1 MVTSAMWMLTIVRNG
16 VESTAPGLRA
26 DGHSGTEI
34 LPQSDAMH
42 SCAREDRRMSSTEDD
57 TAAPAI
63 AAPAIAPITPQR
75 AEQIAYHRLALLRP
89 RYRWWRMLLTGLVG
103 IALYVAILL
112 VVIVPLL
119 IVAMFV
125 PAWGVETQ
133 VLLTTQQYFDLDRPW
148 LLVALVLPLIL
159 MIPALLL
166 ASRIVEGRGVG
177 LLSSVTGRL
186 RMAWLGKSLLLALA
200 VFAVYFA
207 VLLGWS
213 ALGGEAVAPD
223 FSHPGLWAM
232 VLLVLLLIP
241 FQAAAEEYVF
251 RGYLM
256 QLVGGWLRHPAF
268 AILLPV
274 PLFVLGHGYDIWGA
288 ASVGMFAI
296 VAAWLTWRTG
306 GLEAAISLHIVNN
319 VLIFLLGSV
328 GLIDANATS
337 GTPVDLL
344 ASALAM
350 IVYALL
356 ADRWAG
362 KLGIARTASA
372 EREMGATSG
381 THDLGRVLRG

>member
-1 MVTSAMWMLTIVRNG
+1 
-16 VESTAPGLRA
+16 
-26 DGHSGTEI
+26 
-34 LPQSDAMH
+34 
-42 SCAREDRRMSSTEDD
+42 MSSNEDD
-57 TAAPAI
+57 I
-63 AAPAIAPITPQR
+63 AAPASASLLEPSPP
-75 AEQIAYHRLALLRP
+75 AEHLAYHRLARLRP

-103 IALYVAILL
+103 VALYIAILML
-112 VVIVPLL
+112 IIVPL
-119 IVAMFV
+119 IVLSMFV
-125 PAWGVETQ
+125 PGLGAEMQ
-133 VLLTTQQYFDLDRPW
+133 VLLATLQYFDLDRPW
-148 LLVALVLPLIL
+148 LLVAMVLPLIL

-166 ASRIVEGRGVG
+166 ASRIIEGPGVG

-186 RMAWLGKSLLLALA
+186 RMAWLGKSLLLGAA
-200 VFAVYFA
+200 VFAVYYA
-207 VLLGWS
+207 VVFGWS
-213 ALGGEAVAPD
+213 ALTGDAIVVD
-223 FSHPGLWAM
+223 FTHPGIWVM
-232 VLLVLLLIP
+232 VLLVLVLIP

-274 PLFVLGHGYDIWGA
+274 PLFVLGHGYDVWGA

-328 GLIDANATS
+328 ALVDANATS

-344 ASALAM
+344 ASGLAM
-350 IVYALL
+350 IVYAVL

-362 KLGIARTASA
+362 KLGIARTAGIAPRAASFTA
-372 EREMGATSG
+372 GRNG
-381 THDLGRVLRG
+381 THQLDRVLRG

>member
-1 MVTSAMWMLTIVRNG
+1 MSWNEDVTV
-16 VESTAPGLRA
+16 APGSPEA
-26 DGHSGTEI
+26 PGSPVT
-34 LPQSDAMH
+34 LPDAP
-42 SCAREDRRMSSTEDD
+42 DVD
-57 TAAPAI
+57 
-63 AAPAIAPITPQR
+63 QV
-75 AEQIAYHRLALLRP
+75 AYHRLAHLRP

-103 IALYVAILL
+103 IALYVAIL
-112 VVIVPLL
+112 VIVIVPLA
-119 IVAMFV
+119 IVSMFV
-125 PAWGVETQ
+125 PGWGVESQT
-133 VLLTTQQYFDLDRPW
+133 LLTTSQFFDLDRPW

-166 ASRIVEGRGVG
+166 ASRMVEGRGVG

-186 RMAWLGKSLLLALA
+186 RMGWLGKSLLLALA
-200 VFAVYFA
+200 VFAVYFVA
-207 VLLGWS
+207 VLGWS
-213 ALGGEAVAPD
+213 ALSGDAVVAD
-223 FSHPGLWAM
+223 FSHPGLWTM

-256 QLVGGWLRHPAF
+256 QLVGSWLRHPAF

-328 GLIDANATS
+328 TLVDANATS
-337 GTPVDLL
+337 GTAVDLL

-350 IVYALL
+350 VVYALL
-356 ADRWAG
+356 ADRWAAR
-362 KLGIARTASA
+362 LGIARTARAASA
-372 EREMGATSG
+372 PAGVLG
-381 THDLGRVLRG
+381 THRLGGVLHGRTTGA

>member
-1 MVTSAMWMLTIVRNG
+1 
-16 VESTAPGLRA
+16 
-26 DGHSGTEI
+26 
-34 LPQSDAMH
+34 
-42 SCAREDRRMSSTEDD
+42 MSSNED
-57 TAAPAI
+57 AVVAPAL
-63 AAPAIAPITPQR
+63 PPHS
-75 AEQIAYHRLALLRP
+75 EEVAYHRLARLRP

-103 IALYVAILL
+103 VAFYIAILL
-112 VVIVPLL
+112 LVIVPLV
-119 IVAMFV
+119 IVTMLV
-125 PAWGVETQ
+125 PGWAAEFQT
-133 VLLTTQQYFDLDRPW
+133 LLTTAQYFDLDRPW

-186 RMAWLGKSLLLALA
+186 RMAWLGKSLLLALG
-200 VFAVYFA
+200 VFVVYFA

-213 ALGGEAVAPD
+213 AASGDPVSPD
-223 FSHPGLWAM
+223 FSHPGLWVM

-274 PLFVLGHGYDIWGA
+274 PLFVLGHGYDVWGA
-288 ASVGMFAI
+288 ASVGVFAV

-328 GLIDANATS
+328 SLVDANATS
-337 GTPVDLL
+337 GAPIDLL
-344 ASALAM
+344 ASTLAM
-350 IVYALL
+350 VVYALI
-356 ADRWAG
+356 ADRWARR
-362 KLGIARTASA
+362 LGIVRTARVTLPA
-372 EREMGATSG
+372 PALLG
-381 THDLGRVLRG
+381 THHLAPVLRG

>member
-1 MVTSAMWMLTIVRNG
+1 MSNIVIVPR
-16 VESTAPGLRA
+16 
-26 DGHSGTEI
+26 
-34 LPQSDAMH
+34 SDAPH
-42 SCAREDRRMSSTEDD
+42 SCTSDDRCMSSNEDD
-57 TAAPAI
+57 TAAPASV
-63 AAPAIAPITPQR
+63 IAPVAPLR
-75 AEQIAYHRLALLRP
+75 AEHIAYHRLARLRP
-89 RYRWWRMLLTGLVG
+89 RYRWWRTLLTGLLAV
-103 IALYVAILL
+103 ALYIGILL
-112 VVIVPLL
+112 VVLVPLI
-119 IVAMFV
+119 IVSMVV

-133 VLLTTQQYFDLDRPW
+133 ALLTTQQYFDLDRPW

-186 RMAWLGKSLLLALA
+186 RMAWLGQSLLLALG
-200 VFAVYFA
+200 VFIVYFA

-213 ALGGEAVAPD
+213 ALSGEAVAAD
-223 FSHPGLWAM
+223 FSHPRLWVM
-232 VLLVLLLIP
+232 VLLVVLLIP

-256 QLVGGWLRHPAF
+256 QLVGSWLRHPAF

-288 ASVGMFAI
+288 ASVGLFAI
-296 VAAWLTWRTG
+296 VAAWLAWRTG

-319 VLIFLLGSV
+319 VLIFLLGAV
-328 GLIDANATS
+328 TLVDANATS
-337 GTPVDLL
+337 GTPVDLIG
-344 ASALAM
+344 SALAM
-350 IVYALL
+350 IVYAVL

-362 KLGIARTASA
+362 KLGIARTARAASVT
-372 EREMGATSG
+372 GAANG

>member
-1 MVTSAMWMLTIVRNG
+1 
-16 VESTAPGLRA
+16 
-26 DGHSGTEI
+26 
-34 LPQSDAMH
+34 
-42 SCAREDRRMSSTEDD
+42 MSSNEDD
-57 TAAPAI
+57 TAAPASV
-63 AAPAIAPITPQR
+63 IAPVAPLR
-75 AEQIAYHRLALLRP
+75 AEQIAYHRLARLRP
-89 RYRWWRMLLTGLVG
+89 RYRWWRMLLTGLLAV
-103 IALYVAILL
+103 ALYIGILL
-112 VVIVPLL
+112 VVLVPLI
-119 IVAMFV
+119 IVSMFV

-133 VLLTTQQYFDLDRPW
+133 ALLTTQQYFDLDRPW

-186 RMAWLGKSLLLALA
+186 RMAWLGQSLLLALG
-200 VFAVYFA
+200 VFIVYFA
-207 VLLGWS
+207 VVLGWS
-213 ALGGEAVAPD
+213 ALSGEAVAAD
-223 FSHPGLWAM
+223 FSHPRLWVM

-256 QLVGGWLRHPAF
+256 QLVGSWLRHPAF

-288 ASVGMFAI
+288 ASVGLFAI

-328 GLIDANATS
+328 TLVDANATS
-337 GTPVDLL
+337 GTPVDLIG
-344 ASALAM
+344 SALAM
-350 IVYALL
+350 IVYAVL

-362 KLGIARTASA
+362 KLGIARTART
-372 EREMGATSG
+372 ERVTGAANG
-381 THDLGRVLRG
+381 THDLGRVLHG

>member
-1 MVTSAMWMLTIVRNG
+1 MSWYEDVTV
-16 VESTAPGLRA
+16 APG
-26 DGHSGTEI
+26 SPE
-34 LPQSDAMH
+34 
-42 SCAREDRRMSSTEDD
+42 
-57 TAAPAI
+57 APGSPV
-63 AAPAIAPITPQR
+63 APPDPPDVDQV
-75 AEQIAYHRLALLRP
+75 AYHRLAYLRP

-103 IALYVAILL
+103 IALYVAIL
-112 VVIVPLL
+112 VIVIVPLA
-119 IVAMFV
+119 IVSMFV
-125 PAWGVETQ
+125 PGWGVESQT
-133 VLLTTQQYFDLDRPW
+133 LLTTSQFFDLDRPW

-166 ASRIVEGRGVG
+166 ASRMVEGRGVG

-186 RMAWLGKSLLLALA
+186 RMGWLGKSLLLALA

-207 VLLGWS
+207 VVLGWS
-213 ALGGEAVAPD
+213 ALSGDAVVAD
-223 FSHPGLWAM
+223 FSHPGLWTM

-256 QLVGGWLRHPAF
+256 QLVGSWLRHPAF

-328 GLIDANATS
+328 TLVDANATS
-337 GTPVDLL
+337 GTAVDLI

-350 IVYALL
+350 VVYALL
-356 ADRWAG
+356 ADRWAAR
-362 KLGIARTASA
+362 LGIARTARAASA
-372 EREMGATSG
+372 PAGVLG
-381 THDLGRVLRG
+381 THRLGGVLHGHTTGA

>member
-1 MVTSAMWMLTIVRNG
+1 
-16 VESTAPGLRA
+16 
-26 DGHSGTEI
+26 
-34 LPQSDAMH
+34 
-42 SCAREDRRMSSTEDD
+42 MSSNED
-57 TAAPAI
+57 AI
-63 AAPAIAPITPQR
+63 AAPAPVDTPTTPPPS
-75 AEQIAYHRLALLRP
+75 EQVAYHRLARLRP
-89 RYRWWRMLLTGLVG
+89 RYRWWRMIVTGLVG
-103 IALYVAILL
+103 IALYVAIMLL
-112 VVIVPLL
+112 LIVPLV

-125 PAWGVETQ
+125 PGGDAELQT
-133 VLLTTQQYFDLDRPW
+133 LLATEQYFDLERPW

-159 MIPALLL
+159 MIPALLV
-166 ASRIVEGRGVG
+166 ASRLIEGRGVG

-186 RMAWLGKSLLLALA
+186 RMGWLGKSLLLALA
-200 VFAVYFA
+200 VFVVYFA
-207 VLLGWS
+207 VVLGWS
-213 ALGGEAVAPD
+213 AAVGETIAPD
-223 FSHPGLWAM
+223 FSHPGLWIM

-274 PLFVLGHGYDIWGA
+274 PLFVLGHGYDVWGA
-288 ASVGMFAI
+288 ASVGVFAV

-328 GLIDANATS
+328 QLVDANATS

-344 ASALAM
+344 ASTLAM
-350 IVYALL
+350 VVYALL

-362 KLGIARTASA
+362 RIGVARTASVA
-372 EREMGATSG
+372 FPTGTAVGGAHG
-381 THDLGRVLRG
+381 THHLDPVLRG

>member
-1 MVTSAMWMLTIVRNG
+1 MSLNEDATPAPGNTVARAGLPG
-16 VESTAPGLRA
+16 VEQL
-26 DGHSGTEI
+26 
-34 LPQSDAMH
+34 
-42 SCAREDRRMSSTEDD
+42 
-57 TAAPAI
+57 
-63 AAPAIAPITPQR
+63 
-75 AEQIAYHRLALLRP
+75 AYHRLARLRS

-103 IALYVAILL
+103 IALYIAILL
-112 VVIVPLL
+112 IVIVPLA
-119 IVAMFV
+119 IVSMFV
-125 PAWGVETQ
+125 PEWGVDAQ
-133 VLLTTQQYFDLDRPW
+133 VLLTTSQYFDLDRPW

-186 RMAWLGKSLLLALA
+186 RMGWLGRSLLLALA
-200 VFAVYFA
+200 VFVVYFA
-207 VLLGWS
+207 VVLGWS
-213 ALGGEAVAPD
+213 ALSGDAVTAD
-223 FSHPGLWAM
+223 FSHPGLWIM

-268 AILLPV
+268 AVLLPV

-328 GLIDANATS
+328 TLVDANATS
-337 GTPVDLL
+337 GTAVDLL

-350 IVYALL
+350 VVYALL
-356 ADRWAG
+356 ADRWAAR
-362 KLGIARTASA
+362 LGIARTARAASPTV
-372 EREMGATSG
+372 GATG
-381 THDLGRVLRG
+381 THHLGLALQGRSARA

>member
-1 MVTSAMWMLTIVRNG
+1 
-16 VESTAPGLRA
+16 
-26 DGHSGTEI
+26 
-34 LPQSDAMH
+34 
-42 SCAREDRRMSSTEDD
+42 MSSNED
-57 TAAPAI
+57 AAVAPAL
-63 AAPAIAPITPQR
+63 PPR
-75 AEQIAYHRLALLRP
+75 SEEVAYHRLARLRP

-103 IALYVAILL
+103 VAFYIAILL
-112 VVIVPLL
+112 LVIVPLV
-119 IVAMFV
+119 IVTMLV
-125 PAWGVETQ
+125 PGWAAEFQT
-133 VLLTTQQYFDLDRPW
+133 LLTTAQYFDLDRPW

-186 RMAWLGKSLLLALA
+186 RMAWLGKSLLLALG
-200 VFAVYFA
+200 VFVVYFA

-213 ALGGEAVAPD
+213 AASGDPVSPD
-223 FSHPGLWAM
+223 FSHPGLWVM

-274 PLFVLGHGYDIWGA
+274 PLFVLGHGYDVWGA
-288 ASVGMFAI
+288 ASVGVFAV

-328 GLIDANATS
+328 SLVDANATS
-337 GTPVDLL
+337 GAPIDLL
-344 ASALAM
+344 ASTLAM
-350 IVYALL
+350 VVYALI
-356 ADRWAG
+356 ADRWARR
-362 KLGIARTASA
+362 LGIARTARVTLPA
-372 EREMGATSG
+372 PVLLG
-381 THDLGRVLRG
+381 THHLAPVLRG